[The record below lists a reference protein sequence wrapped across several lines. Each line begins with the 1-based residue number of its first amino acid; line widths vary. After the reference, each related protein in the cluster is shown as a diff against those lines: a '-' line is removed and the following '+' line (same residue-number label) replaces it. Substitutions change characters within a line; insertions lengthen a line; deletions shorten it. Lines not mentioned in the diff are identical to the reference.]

1 MDTHLTVAPGIGY
14 FVTDNLAL
22 GISASYQ
29 YHYTRTPRYMDIN
42 PGGGTVHYGDN
53 IYTTTAVVPSLS
65 YYIPSEKKLK
75 PVLSVG
81 VGYAFLKEKDSYSGE
96 DDHIVQGYGGL
107 SLNGAAGVAYFINKA
122 ISLDAVI
129 QYSNNHLKE
138 ISGAN
143 EKQTT
148 NAFGLMVGISVFL

>member
-53 IYTTTAVVPSLS
+53 IYTTTALVPSLS
-65 YYIPSEKKLK
+65 YYSLREKIEA
-75 PVLSVG
+75 G
-81 VGYAFLKEKDSYSGE
+81 IICWGRYAFLKEKDSYSGA
-96 DDHIVQGYGGL
+96 DDHIV
-107 SLNGAAGVAYFINKA
+107 
-122 ISLDAVI
+122 
-129 QYSNNHLKE
+129 
-138 ISGAN
+138 
-143 EKQTT
+143 
-148 NAFGLMVGISVFL
+148 